1 MSWNVFV
8 SRKIPQAGIEYLENA
23 GLKVDVYPEDQVI
36 PREELLRRISDYD
49 ALLSVLTEV
58 VDDELL
64 TMAEELKIVANYA
77 VGYNNIDIPACT
89 KRKIAVTNTPDVL
102 TDTTA
107 DLTFTLMLSVAKR
120 IIEGDN
126 MVRTNNFKGWNPML
140 LLGSDVSGKTLGI
153 LGAGRIGSA
162 MAVRAHGFNMQLLY
176 HDTTRNG
183 NIESNYQ
190 AKYVSLDELLNRSD
204 FVTLHIPLNENT
216 THIINADRLKKM
228 KNTAFLIN
236 TSRGPVID
244 EQALVSALKNK
255 EIAGAGLDVFEDEPV
270 LAPGLAELS
279 NTVLLPHI
287 GSATVE
293 TRDKMALMAA
303 DNIVNMAQ
311 NKIPPNI
318 LNKEIFNR
326 RER

>member
-1 MSWNVFV
+1 MNWRVFV
-8 SRKIPQAGIEYLENA
+8 SRKIPKAGIEFLENA
-23 GLKVDVYPEDQVI
+23 GLKVDVYPEDRVI
-36 PREELLRRISDYD
+36 PREKLLSIIPDYD

-64 TMAEELKIVANYA
+64 TKATKLKIIANYA
-77 VGYNNIDIPACT
+77 VGYNNIDVPACT
-89 KRKIAVTNTPDVL
+89 KKKIAVTNTPDVL

-120 IIEGDN
+120 IVEGDN

-162 MAVRAHGFNMQLLY
+162 MAARANGFNMQILY
-176 HDTTRNG
+176 HDTIRNG
-183 NIESNYQ
+183 NIESKYQ
-190 AKYVSLDELLNRSD
+190 TKYVSFDELLNRSD
-204 FVTLHIPLNENT
+204 FVSLHVPLNENT
-216 THIINADRLKKM
+216 THIINADRLRQM

-244 EQALVSALKNK
+244 EKALVSALKNK
-255 EIAGAGLDVFEDEPV
+255 VIAGAGLDVFEEEPA
-270 LAPGLAELS
+270 LTSGLAELS

-293 TRDKMALMAA
+293 TRNKMALMAA
-303 DNIVNMAQ
+303 ENIVKMAQ

-318 LNKEIFNR
+318 LNKEIFDS
-326 RER
+326 

>member
-1 MSWNVFV
+1 
-8 SRKIPQAGIEYLENA
+8 
-23 GLKVDVYPEDQVI
+23 
-36 PREELLRRISDYD
+36 
-49 ALLSVLTEV
+49 
-58 VDDELL
+58 
-64 TMAEELKIVANYA
+64 MAEELKIVANYA